1 MRDPSAREV
10 SDDEVP
16 AAGVLDAPRCGHRA
30 RDVHDCCDRIQRGR
44 GSDALDVVDA
54 VLKADNQR
62 VASDMAGKLSC
73 RLFGVVALHTEEH
86 QLRIRGC
93 RNVG

>member
-1 MRDPSAREV
+1 MPVDRK
-10 SDDEVP
+10 SDGAQP
-16 AAGVLDAPRCGHRA
+16 AHRKEA
-30 RDVHDCCDRIQRGR
+30 RGR